1 MKLAS
6 NGETLAE
13 SKVLILYILNSV
25 KKSITNNALYKIVL
39 SVLDMNYFYF
49 QQFLLD
55 LVKSDFVFTYD
66 KEDHHMYLITDK
78 GIKTLELTED
88 ILPGIL
94 KLQVDTNLKY
104 ALDDVNEENSIVA
117 EYTPVSENYYNVT
130 CKIMEN
136 NECLFEVQTFAGSR
150 EQAKL
155 IVDNWKKHAGI
166 MYPSLLEIL
175 TQDFGDET
183 VEEEITYKAY
193 HDKKILIVDDS
204 KINLKVAETLMKPYN
219 FEMDTAISGYEA
231 IEKVNNKHY
240 DLIFMD
246 IMMPKLN
253 GVETLDKLREKE
265 DFTTPVVA
273 LTADAIEG
281 TDEKY
286 LSVGFN
292 SYLSKP
298 IDRKLLN
305 KVINKY
311 LGGN

>member
-1 MKLAS
+1 MFA
-6 NGETLAE
+6 
-13 SKVLILYILNSV
+13 ILN
-25 KKSITNNALYKIVL
+25 
-39 SVLDMNYFYF
+39 
-49 QQFLLD
+49 
-55 LVKSDFVFTYD
+55 
-66 KEDHHMYLITDK
+66 
-78 GIKTLELTED
+78 
-88 ILPGIL
+88 
-94 KLQVDTNLKY
+94 
-104 ALDDVNEENSIVA
+104 NE
-117 EYTPVSENYYNVT
+117 TR
-130 CKIMEN
+130 K
-136 NECLFEVQTFAGSR
+136 
-150 EQAKL
+150 
-155 IVDNWKKHAGI
+155 DNTRI
-166 MYPSLLEIL
+166 
-175 TQDFGDET
+175 QR
-183 VEEEITYKAY
+183 
-193 HDKKILIVDDS
+193 KKILIVDDS

-231 IEKVNNKHY
+231 IEKVNNKHF